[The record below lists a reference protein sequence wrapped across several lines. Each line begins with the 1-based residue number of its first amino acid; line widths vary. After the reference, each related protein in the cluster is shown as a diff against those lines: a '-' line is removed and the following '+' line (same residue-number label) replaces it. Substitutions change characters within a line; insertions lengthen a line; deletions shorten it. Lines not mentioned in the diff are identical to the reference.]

1 MISAVFRRN
10 LRHQARLLAVM
21 VAAFAGMQVLFL
33 QVAAAL
39 DQGPGVESI
48 VRMMPPAI
56 QGIFGSQLVLA
67 SFGAAVAFGF
77 QHPAVVMAALAFV
90 VVACT
95 VPAGERE
102 TGTLD
107 LVLARPIARHQYL
120 AGALAV
126 ALVGTVVLPLAML
139 VGVAIGLRTVS
150 VAGEFPWTRYAMSA
164 VELAALLM
172 SFAGITL
179 LLGATARRRGT
190 AVARTMGL
198 AIGLYLL
205 DVFGERLAWLE
216 WLRWGSP
223 FRYFRPV
230 RSAVFGDTPFEHLL
244 LLVAIGVVSAAIAF
258 VRFNRGDTSGGK
270 W

>member
-1 MISAVFRRN
+1 MIAVVFRRN
-10 LRHQARLLAVM
+10 LRHHARLLTVM
-21 VAAFAGMQVLFL
+21 VVALAGVQILFL
-33 QVAAAL
+33 QVAATL
-39 DQGPGVESI
+39 DEGPGFANI
-48 VRMMPPAI
+48 VRMMPPAV
-56 QGIFGSQLVLA
+56 QGLFGTGLVLA
-67 SFGAAVAFGF
+67 SFNAASAFGF
-77 QHPAVVMAALAFV
+77 QHPAVVMAALAFI

-102 TGTLD
+102 TGMLD
-107 LVLARPIARHQYL
+107 LILARPITRRQYL

-126 ALVGTVVLPLAML
+126 AILGAVLLPLAL
-139 VGVAIGLRTVS
+139 LGGIVIGLATVS
-150 VAGEFPWTRYAMSA
+150 VAGELHWSRYAMSA
-164 VELAALLM
+164 VGLATLL
-172 SFAGITL
+172 SAFAGITL
-179 LLGATARRRGT
+179 LLSATAPRRGA

-230 RSAVFGDTPFEHLL
+230 RSAMFGESSAEHLL
-244 LLVAIGVVSAAIAF
+244 LLVAIGIVTAAIAF
-258 VRFNRGDTSGGK
+258 ARFDRGDTSGGR